1 MQENVIAAASW
12 EKQKFYFS
20 GEYDG
25 IPQSIKEDIQII
37 CVTLAE
43 KLCCTFIIKF
53 DEEGN
58 VYFETVKAEDD
69 FNFDD
74 IGAELEIK
82 AIQRKEKELLN
93 ALRLWYLIYKTDK
106 GESIKAELLQSE

>member
-1 MQENVIAAASW
+1 MEENVIAAASW

-43 KLCCTFIIKF
+43 KLCCTFIM
-53 DEEGN
+53 
-58 VYFETVKAEDD
+58 
-69 FNFDD
+69 
-74 IGAELEIK
+74 
-82 AIQRKEKELLN
+82 
-93 ALRLWYLIYKTDK
+93 
-106 GESIKAELLQSE
+106 